1 MSADLVRGALR
12 PYQSAA
18 LAATMDHW
26 ESGRRRVVC
35 ALPTGAGKTTVA
47 AACLEAARARR
58 PALALVHTRT
68 LLAQTRRRLGPGV
81 VVRTIQAVLRAGVRL
96 EHDVVFLDEC
106 HHLASRSWVRVLSL
120 LPPGV
125 RIIGCTATP
134 ARADGA
140 ALGTDGA
147 GFDALVSTA
156 PYSTLLRLGHLAPC
170 RVVRPPADTL
180 SAAAAYLQFGERRPG
195 ILFAPSIA
203 ACETAATAL
212 RSAGVRAATITAAT
226 GARARRAAFAAYEAG
241 ALDVLASP
249 MALSEG
255 FDSPRAAVCVL
266 DRTCVH
272 HGVYLQTAGRILRPH
287 ASKDPLAGGRPAV
300 LIDMHGA
307 SERHGHPLADRQYS
321 LKGDP
326 IRLEGPAA
334 PAPAPARSDAPRLAA
349 RRQPSPA
356 RPRRAPV
363 EQAGFRAGSALARA
377 GSWVTSFFLF
387 SMGAR

>member
-1 MSADLVRGALR
+1 MSADLDRGALR
-12 PYQSAA
+12 PYQAAAVAAVSA
-18 LAATMDHW
+18 HW

-47 AACLEAARARR
+47 AACLVAARPRR

-81 VVRTIQAVLRAGVRL
+81 VVRTIQAVLRAGARL
-96 EHDVVFLDEC
+96 DHDVVFLDEC
-106 HHLASRSWVRVLSL
+106 HHLASRSWVKVLAL

-170 RVVRPPADTL
+170 RVVHPEPGL
-180 SAAAAYLQFGERRPG
+180 SSAQVYLTYGERRPG

-241 ALDVLASP
+241 TLDVLASP

-287 ASKDPLAGGRPAV
+287 PTKDPLSGGRPAV

-307 SERHGHPLADRQYS
+307 SERHGHPLADRTYS
-321 LKGDP
+321 LDGDP
-326 IRLEGPAA
+326 IRLEGPSA
-334 PAPAPARSDAPRLAA
+334 
-349 RRQPSPA
+349 PA
-356 RPRRAPV
+356 RPRRDTPRPVAAHPPAPARPRRPPV
-363 EQAGFRAGSALARA
+363 QQAGFAAGRALASAGNFLLQFARA
-377 GSWVTSFFLF
+377 VAFT
-387 SMGAR
+387 

>member
-1 MSADLVRGALR
+1 MDLSSALR
-12 PYQSAA
+12 PYQAAAVAAVSA
-18 LAATMDHW
+18 HW

-58 PALALVHTRT
+58 PPLALVHTRT

-81 VVRTIQAVLRAGVRL
+81 VVRTIQAVLRAGARL
-96 EHDVVFLDEC
+96 DHDVVFLDEC

-170 RVVRPPADTL
+170 RVVRTEPGL
-180 SAAAAYLQFGERRPG
+180 SSAAAYLAHGERRPG

-287 ASKDPLAGGRPAV
+287 ATKDPLAGGRPAV

-307 SERHGHPLADRQYS
+307 SERHGHPLADRQYR
-321 LKGDP
+321 LEGDP
-326 IRLEGPAA
+326 IRLEGPPT
-334 PAPAPARSDAPRLAA
+334 PAPAPARRDAPRPVAP
-349 RRQPSPA
+349 RPPSPA
-356 RPRRAPV
+356 RPARRAPV
-363 EQAGFRAGSALARA
+363 EQVGFRAGSALARA
-377 GSWVTSFFLF
+377 GSWVTSFFLY